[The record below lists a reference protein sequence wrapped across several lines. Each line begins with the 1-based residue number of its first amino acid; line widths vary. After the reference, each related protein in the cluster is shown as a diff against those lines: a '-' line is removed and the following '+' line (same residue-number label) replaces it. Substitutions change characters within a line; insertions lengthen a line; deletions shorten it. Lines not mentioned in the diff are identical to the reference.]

1 MTFRITIDQ
10 ESGIQIV
17 RLAGWLEG
25 ADVAEFERVVGE
37 TSGSLHLDLAEL
49 RSADQVGVLLL
60 KALHARGISFVGAS
74 PFIRLLL
81 GIEPSRPPPGGEPER
96 NTGSGKPKRSS

>member
-17 RLAGWLEG
+17 RLAGWLES
-25 ADVAEFERVVGE
+25 ADVAELERVVGE
-37 TSGSLHLDLAEL
+37 TSGSLRLDLTEL
-49 RSADQVGVLLL
+49 RSADQVGVLVLR
-60 KALHARGISFVGAS
+60 ALHARGVSFVGVS

-81 GIEPSRPPPGGEPER
+81 GIEPSRPPP
-96 NTGSGKPKRSS
+96 TGDPKRSTGRGKPKGSS